1 MNSHHKEPFAISDGI
16 RLVRERLQDLALG
29 TNNWS
34 IRSWKNTL
42 CSGSFE
48 SDVCDNPL
56 PRANVIY
63 ADLGD
68 ELTPKASELVSYLI
82 ANDFQAIWY
91 WITAH
96 QMSIENCKN
105 RFRQINKVE
114 SSYYRI

>member
-1 MNSHHKEPFAISDGI
+1 LEKHALL
-16 RLVRERLQDLALG
+16 RL
-29 TNNWS
+29 
-34 IRSWKNTL
+34 
-42 CSGSFE
+42 FE

-105 RFRQINKVE
+105 RFRQIKQ
-114 SSYYRI
+114 S